1 MFSCEFCKNF
11 KNLFLQN
18 TYGDCFNNHNKSLTH
33 FTPLVSF
40 YTPENIRKPVFFLMF
55 SGGIDREQNNFRHEW
70 VPKNL
75 KNFTT

>member
-18 TYGDCFNNHNKSLTH
+18 TYGDCFNNHNKSLKPISRHWSLSIPPKT
-33 FTPLVSF
+33 S
-40 YTPENIRKPVFFLMF
+40 ENQFFFLF
-55 SGGIDREQNNFRHEW
+55 SAGIDRDQNNFRHEW